1 MSELVVDL
9 TDPASIELAR
19 KVLDALGNDWPSQ
32 VTVSNA
38 TASLPV
44 GEAGGVVSVSA
55 EQGSQ
60 IDSADEDPDPWAV
73 SAQRQEN
80 QPADS
85 SEPSMAAQDSAAGVP
100 ADPADDD
107 PWS

>member
-1 MSELVVDL
+1 VSELVVDL
-9 TDPASIELAR
+9 TDPASIDLAR

-32 VTVSNA
+32 TVSNA

-55 EQGSQ
+55 DHGAQ

-73 SAQRQEN
+73 SAQNQEN
-80 QPADS
+80 LPADS

-100 ADPADDD
+100 ADSDDDD